1 MLWTYMF
8 CIFAALMCS
17 VHSFRIMPGAC
28 IAAGRFHHSL
38 KMAENNPLDEIK
50 AKMKANPNYNPMT
63 DPQAAAAL
71 DLMIPDY
78 LKELPNA
85 MERLSVAFKDA
96 TTGADA
102 IGDIDK
108 VAESFENK
116 RELISSPQS
125 EFFRSG
131 MQAPSGG
138 SGDDVA
144 AEIESLVSK
153 LRQQYPEVPFE

>member
-1 MLWTYMF
+1 MLYTYLLCLF
-8 CIFAALMCS
+8 IVLMCFTHT
-17 VHSFRIMPGAC
+17 HSFRAMPV
-28 IAAGRFHHSL
+28 GRFAQRSL
-38 KMAENNPLDEIK
+38 KMAEGNPLDELR

-63 DPQAAAAL
+63 DPQAASML
-71 DLMIPDY
+71 DSMIPDY

-96 TTGADA
+96 TTGTDA

-125 EFFRSG
+125 EFFSSG

-138 SGDDVA
+138 SDEDVA
-144 AEIESLVSK
+144 AEIEGLIDK